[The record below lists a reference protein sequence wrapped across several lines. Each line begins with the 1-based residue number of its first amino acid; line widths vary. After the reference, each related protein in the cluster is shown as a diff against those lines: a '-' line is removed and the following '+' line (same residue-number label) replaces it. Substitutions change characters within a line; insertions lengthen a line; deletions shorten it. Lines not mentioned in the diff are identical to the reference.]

1 MFGKE
6 KRINPLTDHQDV
18 LIQVVKDIELTKKCV
33 VSANSS
39 YLVMILVDN
48 KPICTIKNCRDK
60 VIYKEIGKEYL
71 GSLITILFVLN
82 TTIIESSWGF
92 GDVYVNN
99 SRLKEAYRLGTNGEY
114 VLKINDPFLLY
125 LAMPLESQITTSI
138 IHQKVFSS
146 IKTVGV
152 TLLSS
157 YFSFSD
163 VSIFEIGSK
172 IMEFRDKFLEMI
184 NEQKVLE
191 LLGIEIVSLT
201 VNTIKAPEDDM
212 NKIKER
218 INSEE

>member
-82 TTIIESSWGF
+82 TYFFNLFI
-92 GDVYVNN
+92 
-99 SRLKEAYRLGTNGEY
+99 
-114 VLKINDPFLLY
+114 
-125 LAMPLESQITTSI
+125 
-138 IHQKVFSS
+138 SS
-146 IKTVGV
+146 IFISIPYKPIN
-152 TLLSS
+152 LDI
-157 YFSFSD
+157 SD
-163 VSIFEIGSK
+163 FIWS
-172 IMEFRDKFLEMI
+172 
-184 NEQKVLE
+184 
-191 LLGIEIVSLT
+191 
-201 VNTIKAPEDDM
+201 
-212 NKIKER
+212 
-218 INSEE
+218 